1 MAQAG
6 WGRIVALS
14 SEWGQVGWSRA
25 TAYSASKAGVISLTK
40 ALARQLGPGGITVN
54 AIAPG
59 AIDTPQLEVDAADL
73 GRSLDETK
81 RLYASATPLG
91 RVGRPEEV
99 AATVVFLASEQAGS
113 LTGQVSR
120 PMEERRCEGL
130 RASPLMPGGGP
141 VKIYYAGDVHGSEKC
156 WRKFLNAAKFYEV
169 DTLVMGGDIT
179 GKVMVPIVARGG
191 GRHQARM
198 LGRDE
203 TVSDE
208 GLDELEKRIRFNGF
222 YPYRCDREEYQ
233 RLESDPAHREADV
246 HAADGGGGASLD
258 PAGRAAARRHPHPVL
273 RDARN
278 DDEFAV
284 DEALESRYV
293 INPDNAVVDLGGVQM
308 LSCSWTNP
316 TPWDSPRELPE
327 DELAA
332 RLEGLAAQLDR
343 APHDLQPALPAREH
357 AADRAP
363 QLTDDLRVVMDGGE
377 PRIVSV
383 GSTAVRELIERYQP
397 VLSLHG
403 HIHESKGIAKIG
415 RTTIVNPGSAYS
427 EGVIDGAVVDLRGD
441 TLKSCQLV
449 TG

>member
-1 MAQAG
+1 
-6 WGRIVALS
+6 
-14 SEWGQVGWSRA
+14 
-25 TAYSASKAGVISLTK
+25 
-40 ALARQLGPGGITVN
+40 
-54 AIAPG
+54 
-59 AIDTPQLEVDAADL
+59 
-73 GRSLDETK
+73 
-81 RLYASATPLG
+81 
-91 RVGRPEEV
+91 
-99 AATVVFLASEQAGS
+99 
-113 LTGQVSR
+113 
-120 PMEERRCEGL
+120 MEERRCEGL
-130 RASPLMPGGGP
+130 RACPLRPGGGP

-191 GRHQARM
+191 GRHQARV

-203 TVSDE
+203 TVSEE

-233 RLESDPAHREADV
+233 RLESDPAYREATFTRLMV
-246 HAADGGGGASLD
+246 EEV
-258 PAGRAAARRHPHPVL
+258 RRWIRLAEQRLGDTRIQCYVMPG
-273 RDARN
+273 N

-332 RLEGLAAQLDR
+332 RLEGLAAQLD
-343 APHDLQPALPAREH
+343 PKLPTIFNLHCPPADTPL
-357 AADRAP
+357 DRAP

-397 VLSLHG
+397 VLALHG